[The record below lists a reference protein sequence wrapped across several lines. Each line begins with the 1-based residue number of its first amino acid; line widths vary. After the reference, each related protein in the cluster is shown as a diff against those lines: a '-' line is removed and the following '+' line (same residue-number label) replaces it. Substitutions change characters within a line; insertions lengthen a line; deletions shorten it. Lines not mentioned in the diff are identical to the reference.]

1 MDLPRFSL
9 RYAHTQLYFGP
20 GSVEALEKWVSQFR
34 RVYLVT
40 GRRSAEI
47 SGALRDVVQILE
59 RCGVKYERFSEVFP
73 NPTDSL
79 VNRLGELM
87 WRFGAEAV
95 IAIGGG
101 SVIDTAKNASVVAS
115 CGGAIEDFIKGRREV
130 RNALPVA
137 AVNLTHG
144 TGTEVDRYAVTTI
157 ERTKE
162 KISLAHPAIYPR
174 ISIDDP
180 RYLLTLPRNQTIYT
194 TLDALYHAI
203 ESSTARGSP
212 PIVEPLAEEAVRLIA
227 RYLPKAVENPSDLEA
242 RYWLLYA
249 SMLAGIAIDL
259 GRTHLV
265 HAIEHALS
273 GLKPELPHGAGL
285 AIIGPKI
292 VELTY
297 RAQPEKLWRLLR
309 HIDPELE
316 PVEEHAGRAARA
328 VEEFQ
333 KRVGFS
339 ERLRNYGFSEEH
351 EDQVVKLTMSSLRFL
366 VDLAPFEVSE
376 NTVKEVFRGSL

>member
-227 RYLPKAVENPSDLEA
+227 RYLPRAVENPSDLEA

>member
-1 MDLPRFSL
+1 MSLPRFSL
-9 RYAHTQLYFGP
+9 RYGGTQLFFGS
-20 GSVEALEKWVSQFR
+20 GSAEALEKWVSQFK

-40 GRRSAEI
+40 GRRSAEV
-47 SGALRDVVQILE
+47 SGALRDVVSILE
-59 RCGVKYERFSEVFP
+59 RAGVQFERFAEVFP

-101 SVIDTAKNASVVAS
+101 SVIDTAKNAAVVAE
-115 CGGAIEDFIKGRREV
+115 CGGSIEEFIKGRREV
-130 RNALPVA
+130 CGALPIA

-157 ERTKE
+157 ERTNE
-162 KISLAHPAIYPR
+162 KISLAHPAIYPT

-180 RYLLTLPRNQTIYT
+180 RYLLTLPKSQTIYT
-194 TLDALYHAI
+194 SLDALYHAI
-203 ESSTARGSP
+203 ESATARDSP
-212 PIVEPLAEEAVRLIA
+212 PIVEPIAEEATRLIA
-227 RYLPKAVENPSDLEA
+227 RYLPKAVENPRDLEA

-292 VELTY
+292 VEHTY
-297 RAQPEKLWRLLR
+297 RARPEKLWRLLR
-309 HIDPELE
+309 HLDSGLE
-316 PVEEHAGRAARA
+316 PREDHSERAARA

-339 ERLRNYGFSEEH
+339 ERLRDYGFSESDEPRIV
-351 EDQVVKLTMSSLRFL
+351 ELTFKSLGFL
-366 VDLAPFEVSE
+366 VRLAPFEVSE
-376 NTVKEVFRGSL
+376 DIVREVFRRSL

>member
-1 MDLPRFSL
+1 LTLPRFSL
-9 RYAHTQLYFGP
+9 RYAGTQLFFGP
-20 GSVEALEKWVSQFR
+20 ETVENLEKWVSQFK

-40 GRRSAEI
+40 GRKSAEV
-47 SGALRDVVQILE
+47 SGALKDVTQILE
-59 RCGVKYERFSEVFP
+59 RAGVKYERFSEVFP
-73 NPTDSL
+73 NPTDTL

-101 SVIDTAKNASVVAS
+101 SVIDTAKNASVVAA
-115 CGGAIEDFIKGRREV
+115 CGGTIEDYIKGRREV
-130 RNALPVA
+130 REALPIA

-162 KISLAHPAIYPR
+162 KISLAHPAIYPK

-180 RYLLTLPRNQTIYT
+180 RYLLTLPKNQTIYT

-203 ESSTARGSP
+203 ESATTRDSP
-212 PIVEPLAEEAVRLIA
+212 PIVEPIAEEAVKLIA
-227 RYLPKAVENPSDLEA
+227 RYLPKAVENPRDLEA

-273 GLKPELPHGAGL
+273 GLRPELPHGAGL
-285 AIIGPKI
+285 AIIGPRI
-292 VELTY
+292 VEATY
-297 RAQPEKLWRLLR
+297 RARPEKTWRLLR
-309 HIDPELE
+309 HLDPELE
-316 PVEEHAGRAARA
+316 PREEHAPRAAKA

-339 ERLRNYGFSEEH
+339 EKLRDYGFSEADEPK
-351 EDQVVKLTMSSLRFL
+351 VVELTMKSLGFL
-366 VDLAPFEVSE
+366 VRLAPFDVSE
-376 NTVKEVFRGSL
+376 EFVKEVFRRSL

>member
-174 ISIDDP
+174 ISIDDH

-227 RYLPKAVENPSDLEA
+227 RYLPRAVENPSDLEA

>member
-227 RYLPKAVENPSDLEA
+227 RYLPRAVENPSDLEA

-316 PVEEHAGRAARA
+316 PVEEHGGRAARA

>member
-227 RYLPKAVENPSDLEA
+227 RYLPRAVENPSDLEA

-316 PVEEHAGRAARA
+316 PVEEHGRRAARA